1 MWEFWTAVA
10 ALSLVAVA
18 FVLYPAYRR
27 PRGGGTRLREALRA
41 GYRMRREELQRD
53 VEAGWLDARLFVEA
67 EEELDRGML
76 ADTDARESP
85 ALEDIPGSA
94 RRTAWLLGV
103 ATVVVALALLP
114 VSSPLVRAVLVVE
127 FGEGPASRLADL
139 REQARQTPANVE
151 VWKELGRL
159 HQDRD
164 ETGPALDAWRRANE
178 LSEGQDT
185 EVLVRLADALAR
197 HGGDRF
203 PDDAIAHLEAALVLD
218 PNHPGALW
226 LSGLA
231 AVQNDRPVVAE
242 EYWMRLLAALPE
254 EDAETRVLVEG
265 WIDGLRAGSEE
276 IVGPSLA
283 VRVTLSAD
291 LAVTTEL
298 GKTLFVYA
306 RRLTGPPMPLVIW
319 RGVDPGLPVE
329 VLLDDRLA
337 LVPGAGLAQ
346 EREVMVVARLSA
358 SGQAQLQPG
367 DITGESGPVT
377 LEDSVAVT
385 VVLDRV
391 EP

>member
-1 MWEFWTAVA
+1 MPG
-10 ALSLVAVA
+10 S
-18 FVLYPAYRR
+18 
-27 PRGGGTRLREALRA
+27 RLPWR
-41 GYRMRREELQRD
+41 
-53 VEAGWLDARLFVEA
+53 
-67 EEELDRGML
+67 
-76 ADTDARESP
+76 TSP
-85 ALEDIPGSA
+85 AA

-114 VSSPLVRAVLVVE
+114 ISSPLVRAVLVVE

-139 REQARQTPANVE
+139 REQARQTPADVE

-203 PDDAIAHLEAALVLD
+203 PDDAIAYLEAALVLD